1 MKQLHPAVQEYIDL
15 VESGAVPVCQE
26 QKQLVAQVKRA
37 FETEAI
43 YLDGDQ
49 LGRYLSNQKYFP
61 YKLLEWEKFIF
72 ALHNCAYSAPGVLRW
87 PILFVEVG
95 RGAGKNGYL
104 AFEDFSLLTPVNGVK
119 EYHIDIFANAEDQAR
134 ATFEDIYNI
143 LEGDSR
149 FFKKFFVWTKEV
161 IINKIRPALPHQRP
175 EDKRRRTPRQGGF

>member
-15 VESGAVPVCQE
+15 VESGAVPVCRE

-43 YLDGDQ
+43 YLDADQ

-95 RGAGKNGYL
+95 RGAGKNGCGRGKTCKKGTGK
-104 AFEDFSLLTPVNGVK
+104 AAGRKERKNGK
-119 EYHIDIFANAEDQAR
+119 AGAEAGSFCRVSGQYSFR
-134 ATFEDIYNI
+134 SVGY
-143 LEGDSR
+143 
-149 FFKKFFVWTKEV
+149 
-161 IINKIRPALPHQRP
+161 
-175 EDKRRRTPRQGGF
+175 